1 MHFSRAITPLTDKV
15 TDNLKFKFQN
25 CKITNYPL
33 FIVPRYGFIYGY
45 WSSKGIPSPSLWL
58 IKRLFLPQHLHDQ
71 LLYQNYGEIV
81 GFFEGIR
88 PTVLISHLDSVE
100 KILMKD
106 INNFPARKSFNFG
119 HMSDRIGLLFVP
131 TTDTKWI
138 RMRQLIEPTFC
149 KSKLRKLTPKMNDC
163 AFRLLCNL
171 ESLCSTEGS
180 TVNMV
185 KLFEAFALD
194 VVAATAFGI
203 NLDSYNDP
211 SSPLVKNARY
221 FYSGST
227 PYKRLLFELYVSLR
241 LLNHKM
247 NPLES
252 EQMSYFTRLAERI
265 FREKQI
271 MSNKKRKYSN
281 SLSMRKGDFIDFFI
295 DMMDKNHEEMPESI
309 EEEMTQGD
317 DELIEPIDCID
328 IYGHQAING
337 DSFSG
342 KGSSVPSSSKAPSPC
357 PMRSKHKILSM
368 DQVKAHGILFFIA
381 GYGSTSSLLSNLS
394 YLLAYNLRVQ
404 KLVMEEIDSISTSNN
419 GTLAHGLNADLI
431 ENLTYLSAV
440 VWETLRLYP
449 PISRIERLCVSD
461 YKLSD
466 KLTIPAGMSICVPT
480 YAIHRS
486 AKYFSSPNEFRP
498 ERFLSDQPLKHPW
511 SFLPFGGG
519 PRNCLGIRLAILQV
533 KVAIVRVLENYELSL
548 APGHEDI
555 KHTSDQ
561 VLIAPESVVLKLKP
575 RANRPKFIPPLK
587 RGSSIQEMSA
597 LKSRFKR
604 QFTF

>member
-1 MHFSRAITPLTDKV
+1 M
-15 TDNLKFKFQN
+15 
-25 CKITNYPL
+25 
-33 FIVPRYGFIYGY
+33 
-45 WSSKGIPSPSLWL
+45 
-58 IKRLFLPQHLHDQ
+58 
-71 LLYQNYGEIV
+71 
-81 GFFEGIR
+81 R
-88 PTVLISHLDSVE
+88 PTLLISRLDLVE

-119 HMSDRIGLLFVP
+119 HMSNRIGLLFVP
-131 TTDTKWI
+131 TTESKWMK
-138 RMRQLIEPTFC
+138 MREMIEPTFSKC
-149 KSKLRKLTPKMNDC
+149 KLRKLTPKMNDC

-171 ESLCSTEGS
+171 ENSTSNKGAII
-180 TVNMV
+180 NMV
-185 KLFEAFALD
+185 QLYEAFALD

-211 SSPLVKNARY
+211 NNPLVKNARY

-241 LLNHKM
+241 HLNHKV

-252 EQMSYFTRLAERI
+252 EQLSYFTRLAERI

-271 MSNKKRKYSN
+271 NSHKKKKYSTG
-281 SLSMRKGDFIDFFI
+281 LTGRKGDFIDFFI
-295 DMMDKNHEEMPESI
+295 EMMDKNHEEIPESI

-317 DELIEPIDCID
+317 DELIEPIDSVD
-328 IYGHQAING
+328 IYGHAMSSCESPSSTGVSSSCPING
-337 DSFSG
+337 SNSSTSALG
-342 KGSSVPSSSKAPSPC
+342 KSIASLCPIKSSL
-357 PMRSKHKILSM
+357 RTLSM

-394 YLLAYNLRVQ
+394 YLLAKNRRVQ
-404 KLVMEEIDSISTSNN
+404 QLVIDEINN
-419 GTLAHGLNADLI
+419 VSDNNSDTWAHGLNADLI
-431 ENLTYLSAV
+431 DNLTYLSAV

-466 KLTIPAGMSICVPT
+466 KLTIPAGMSISVPT

-486 AKYFSSPNEFRP
+486 SKYFTSPDEFKP
-498 ERFLSDQPLKHPW
+498 ERFLSDRPLKHPL

-519 PRNCLGIRLAILQV
+519 PRNCLGMRLAILQA
-533 KVAIVRVLENYELSL
+533 KVAIVRILETYELFL
-548 APGHEDI
+548 APGHEVI

-561 VLIAPESVVLKLKP
+561 VLIAPESMYLNLQARPSRSKLP
-575 RANRPKFIPPLK
+575 IPFRRNLSVNGVNGRHRLK
-587 RGSSIQEMSA
+587 RQS
-597 LKSRFKR
+597 
-604 QFTF
+604 TF

>member
-1 MHFSRAITPLTDKV
+1 MRCLSHH
-15 TDNLKFKFQN
+15 
-25 CKITNYPL
+25 
-33 FIVPRYGFIYGY
+33 RYGFIYGY

-58 IKRLFLPQHLHDQ
+58 IKRLLLPQHLHDQ
-71 LLYQNYGEIV
+71 LLYQYYGEVV
-81 GFFEGIR
+81 GFFEGMR
-88 PTVLISHLDSVE
+88 PTLLISRLDLVE
-100 KILMKD
+100 NILMKD

-119 HMSDRIGLLFVP
+119 HMSNRSGLLFVP
-131 TTDTKWI
+131 TTESKWI
-138 RMRQLIEPTFC
+138 RMREMIEPTFSKC
-149 KSKLRKLTPKMNDC
+149 KLRKLTPKMNDC

-171 ESLCSTEGS
+171 ENATTNKGAI
-180 TVNMV
+180 VNMV
-185 KLFEAFALD
+185 QMYEAFALD

-211 SSPLVKNARY
+211 NSPLVKNARY

-241 LLNHKM
+241 HLNHRV

-252 EQMSYFTRLAERI
+252 EQLSYFTRLAERI

-271 MSNKKRKYSN
+271 ISNKKRKYANGLTS
-281 SLSMRKGDFIDFFI
+281 RKGDFIDFFI

-309 EEEMTQGD
+309 EEEKTQGD
-317 DELIEPIDCID
+317 DQLIEPIDSID
-328 IYGHQAING
+328 IYGHAMANCESPCVSACSSSTR
-337 DSFSG
+337 DASSTSSG
-342 KGSSVPSSSKAPSPC
+342 KTIASLC
-357 PMRSKHKILSM
+357 PMKASSRTLSM

-394 YLLAYNLRVQ
+394 YLIAKNRRVQ
-404 KLVMEEIDSISTSNN
+404 QLIIDEINSVSDGNN
-419 GTLAHGLNADLI
+419 VTWAHGLNSDLI
-431 ENLTYLSAV
+431 DNLTYLSAV

-449 PISRIERLCVSD
+449 PISRIERLCVAD

-466 KLTIPAGMSICVPT
+466 KLTIPAGMSISVPT

-486 AKYFSSPNEFRP
+486 SKYFTAPDEFRP
-498 ERFLSDQPLKHPW
+498 ERFTCDEPLKHPW

-519 PRNCLGIRLAILQV
+519 PRNCLGMRLAILQA

-548 APGHEDI
+548 APGHEHI

-561 VLIAPESVVLKLKP
+561 VLIAPQSMYLKLQV
-575 RANRPKFIPPLK
+575 RPTRSRLPIPFRRNLSVNAVNGRHRLK
-587 RGSSIQEMSA
+587 RQS
-597 LKSRFKR
+597 
-604 QFTF
+604 TF

>member
-1 MHFSRAITPLTDKV
+1 MSRLNHYNKLTFV
-15 TDNLKFKFQN
+15 SF
-25 CKITNYPL
+25 
-33 FIVPRYGFIYGY
+33 RYGFIYGY

-81 GFFEGIR
+81 GFFEGMR
-88 PTVLISHLDSVE
+88 PTLLISHLDSIE

-106 INNFPARKSFNFG
+106 IEKFPARKSFNFG

-138 RMRQLIEPTFC
+138 RMRQLIEPTFSKC
-149 KSKLRKLTPKMNDC
+149 KLRKLTPKMNES

-171 ESLCSTEGS
+171 EHVYTTKGSL
-180 TVNMV
+180 VNMV
-185 KLFEAFALD
+185 KLYEAFALD
-194 VVAATAFGI
+194 VVASTAFGI

-211 SSPLVKNARY
+211 NSPLVKNARY

-241 LLNHKM
+241 HLNHRM

-271 MSNKKRKYSN
+271 MSTRKRKYSN
-281 SLSMRKGDFIDFFI
+281 SLSGRQGDFIDFFI
-295 DMMDKNHEEMPESI
+295 DMMDKNHEEMPDSI
-309 EEEMTQGD
+309 EEETTQGDD

-328 IYGHQAING
+328 IYGHQAINEP
-337 DSFSG
+337 SQST
-342 KGSSVPSSSKAPSPC
+342 SSVNSTC
-357 PMRSKHKILSM
+357 PMRSNKKPLSM

-394 YLLAYNLRVQ
+394 YLLASNQRIQ
-404 KLVMEEIDSISTSNN
+404 KTVIDEIDSISTTNN
-419 GTLAHGLNADLI
+419 GALTHGLNLDLI

-466 KLTIPAGMSICVPT
+466 KLTIPAGMSISVPT

-498 ERFLSDQPLKHPW
+498 ERFLTEQPLKHPW

-548 APGHEDI
+548 TPGHEDI

-561 VLIAPESVVLKLKP
+561 VLIAPETVVLKLKP
-575 RANRPKFIPPLK
+575 RPTKLPVSKLPAPFK
-587 RGSSIQEMSA
+587 RNSSIQEMTSF
-597 LKSRFKR
+597 KKRIKR